1 MEKKFAHVT
10 ELKSTQELI
19 DIYNH
24 ATDYQEQF
32 VKEVYDELLARGVDG
47 DKLFRERERY
57 IQEQNKYVELGKKV
71 SILEMI
77 FYPLFVLKFYHTW
90 DKLGEDDG
98 DEYFDP
104 SSAELM
110 FIFLFVALISLGL
123 SARPF
128 HIATAKIARRGE
140 EPIYKYTKGSRIYGW
155 IMTVVGC
162 WALVEVILEAVFP

>member
-57 IQEQNKYVELGKKV
+57 IQEQNKYLLHQQMEYINCKYGEHKEEV
-71 SILEMI
+71 MI
-77 FYPLFVLKFYHTW
+77 QLLQ
-90 DKLGEDDG
+90 
-98 DEYFDP
+98 
-104 SSAELM
+104 
-110 FIFLFVALISLGL
+110 
-123 SARPF
+123 
-128 HIATAKIARRGE
+128 
-140 EPIYKYTKGSRIYGW
+140 
-155 IMTVVGC
+155 
-162 WALVEVILEAVFP
+162 

>member
-77 FYPLFVLKFYHTW
+77 FYPLFVLKFYYTLE
-90 DKLGEDDG
+90 KLDRDDG

-110 FIFLFVALISLGL
+110 FIFLIVVLITLGL

-162 WALVEVILEAVFP
+162 WPLVELILEAVFP

>member
-1 MEKKFAHVT
+1 M
-10 ELKSTQELI
+10 
-19 DIYNH
+19 
-24 ATDYQEQF
+24 
-32 VKEVYDELLARGVDG
+32 KEVYDELLARGVDG

-77 FYPLFVLKFYHTW
+77 FYPLFVLKFYYTLE
-90 DKLGEDDG
+90 KLDRDDG

-110 FIFLFVALISLGL
+110 FIFFIVVLITLGL

-128 HIATAKIARRGE
+128 LYCNRQDCKEG
-140 EPIYKYTKGSRIYGW
+140 
-155 IMTVVGC
+155 
-162 WALVEVILEAVFP
+162 

>member
-128 HIATAKIARRGE
+128 QQPHVPCAAA
-140 EPIYKYTKGSRIYGW
+140 
-155 IMTVVGC
+155 
-162 WALVEVILEAVFP
+162 

>member
-57 IQEQNKYVELGKKV
+57 IQEQNKYVELGKKSQYPGNDFLSPV
-71 SILEMI
+71 CVEILLHI
-77 FYPLFVLKFYHTW
+77 
-90 DKLGEDDG
+90 GEAG
-98 DEYFDP
+98 
-104 SSAELM
+104 
-110 FIFLFVALISLGL
+110 
-123 SARPF
+123 
-128 HIATAKIARRGE
+128 
-140 EPIYKYTKGSRIYGW
+140 
-155 IMTVVGC
+155 
-162 WALVEVILEAVFP
+162 

>member
-71 SILEMI
+71 SIL
-77 FYPLFVLKFYHTW
+77 K
-90 DKLGEDDG
+90 
-98 DEYFDP
+98 
-104 SSAELM
+104 
-110 FIFLFVALISLGL
+110 
-123 SARPF
+123 
-128 HIATAKIARRGE
+128 
-140 EPIYKYTKGSRIYGW
+140 
-155 IMTVVGC
+155 
-162 WALVEVILEAVFP
+162 

>member
-77 FYPLFVLKFYHTW
+77 FYPMFVLKFYHTLE
-90 DKLGEDDG
+90 KLDRDDG

-110 FIFLFVALISLGL
+110 FIFFIVVLITLGL

-128 HIATAKIARRGE
+128 YIATAKIARRGE

-162 WALVEVILEAVFP
+162 WLLIEVILETVFS